1 MSRREVAVLENLR
14 GSSKRKERRVII
26 TLVGGTLMRNMI
38 DRIVTGRGTVYVCAI
53 AQTIVIINAF
63 KSATS

>member
-38 DRIVTGRGTVYVCAI
+38 DRIVTGRGTVYVII